1 LPERTPPELTALSQ
15 SVGDPSQDLCILAE
29 GNTSCLDD
37 DGAMWIK
44 ASGRSLVGCSEGDF
58 VRVNAGRVV
67 AALDLDLPDDDSQR
81 AYLDSAR
88 LDPATTEKASTEAF
102 MHAWLL
108 RQEGV
113 RFVGH
118 GHPTALLSVLSLL
131 EARELAG
138 RRLFPDEIVLCGPA
152 ACWVP
157 YVRPGLLLARAIRER
172 AALFAE
178 AHGGFPKTFWLQ
190 NHGLIAVGG
199 TAKEVESA
207 LAMSVKAGRV
217 LLDALQTGRELRFL
231 TKAEIAAI
239 AGWPDEH
246 ARQKKLWG

>member
-1 LPERTPPELTALSQ
+1 M
-15 SVGDPSQDLCILAE
+15 GDPALDMCILAE
-29 GNTSCLDD
+29 GNTSCLDA
-37 DGAMWIK
+37 DGSMWVK
-44 ASGRSLVGCSEGDF
+44 ASGRSLVECSEGDF
-58 VRVNAGRVV
+58 VRVDPTAVAG
-67 AALDLDLPDDDSQR
+67 ALDLDLPDDASQR
-81 AYLDSAR
+81 AYLDGCR
-88 LDPATTEKASTEAF
+88 LDPVEDEVASTEAF

-108 RQEGV
+108 TQEGV

-118 GHPTALLSVLSLL
+118 GHPTALLSVLSLP

-172 AALFAE
+172 AGPFGE
-178 AHGGFPKTFWLQ
+178 AHGSIPKTFWLQ
-190 NHGLIAVGG
+190 NHGLIAVGR
-199 TAKEVESA
+199 TTKEVEAA

-217 LLDALQTGRELRFL
+217 LLGALQTGRDLRFL
-231 TKAEIAAI
+231 TKSEVDAI